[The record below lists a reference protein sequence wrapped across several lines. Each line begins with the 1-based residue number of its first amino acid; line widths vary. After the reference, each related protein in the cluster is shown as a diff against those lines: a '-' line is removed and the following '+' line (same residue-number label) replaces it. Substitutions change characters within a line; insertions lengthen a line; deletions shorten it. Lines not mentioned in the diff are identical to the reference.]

1 MQPCYWG
8 DGGAFRPAADTLQTP
23 SMKLD
28 LFMNEPF
35 KIGIAGLGTVGAGLL
50 HLIETHRNRLAD
62 TAGRP
67 IKVVAVSA
75 RSRTKNRGVDLSSVR
90 WVDDPVKLA
99 QDPAIDCFVELI
111 GGEDGAAKKAV
122 EAALNA
128 KKHVVTANKALLAKH
143 GTELA
148 KIAEKNAVALN
159 FEAAVAGGIPAIKV
173 MREALAGNQV
183 RRVYGILNG
192 TCNYILT
199 KMQEEKLPFAE
210 ALKEAQAKGYAEADP
225 TFDIGG
231 FDAAHKLTLLTSLA
245 FGTRV
250 AYDQIHIEGIQTI
263 SAADIE
269 AADELGY
276 RIKLLGVAQMT
287 DSGIEQ
293 RVHPALLE
301 KDTAIA
307 EVAGVTNAVAIDAD
321 FAGNLL
327 LVGAGAGAK
336 PTASAVASDIVDLAA
351 GFVLAPFGVPSSKL
365 KPYKRARLGQ
375 HTGAYYVRFAAY
387 DRPGVMAA
395 ITRRMA
401 EREVSLES
409 IVQSRPKTPT
419 GDAARLQPNTLA
431 TIVVVTHDTTEEA
444 IRKALDAI
452 EADGKVAEKPQMIRI
467 EEM

>member
-1 MQPCYWG
+1 MHE
-8 DGGAFRPAADTLQTP
+8 R
-23 SMKLD
+23 MKLD

-35 KIGIAGLGTVGAGLL
+35 KIGVAGLGTVGAGLL
-50 HLIETHRNRLAD
+50 HLMETHRARLAD

-75 RSRTKNRGVDLSSVR
+75 RARTKNRGVDLAGVR

-99 QDPAIDCFVELI
+99 TDPGIDCFVELI
-111 GGEDGAAKKAV
+111 GGEDGVAKKAV
-122 EAALNA
+122 EAAIGA
-128 KKHVVTANKALLAKH
+128 KKHVVTANKALLAMH

-148 KIAEKNAVALN
+148 RLAEKNAVALN
-159 FEAAVAGGIPAIKV
+159 FEAAVAGGIPAIKT

-199 KMQEEKLPFAE
+199 RMQEAKLPFPD

-231 FDAAHKLTLLTSLA
+231 FDTAHKLTLLTSLA
-245 FGTRV
+245 FSTRV
-250 AYDQIHIEGIQTI
+250 AFDQIHIEGIQTI
-263 SAADIE
+263 TAADIE

-276 RIKLLGVAQMT
+276 RIKLLGVAQAT
-287 DSGIEQ
+287 DGGIEQ

-307 EVAGVTNAVAIDAD
+307 EVAGVSNAVAIDSD
-321 FAGNLL
+321 FAGSLL

-336 PTASAVASDIVDLAA
+336 PTASAVAADIVDLAA

-365 KPYKRARLGQ
+365 KAYKRARLGQ
-375 HTGAYYVRFAAY
+375 HSGAYYVRFAAY

-409 IVQSRPKTPT
+409 IVQRRAKSAP
-419 GDAARLQPNTLA
+419 GDKHQPGTLA